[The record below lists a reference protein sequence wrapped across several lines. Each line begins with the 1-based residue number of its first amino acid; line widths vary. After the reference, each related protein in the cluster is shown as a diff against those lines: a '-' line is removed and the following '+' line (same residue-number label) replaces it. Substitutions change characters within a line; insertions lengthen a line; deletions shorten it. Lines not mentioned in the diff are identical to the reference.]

1 MSIFIF
7 IFLCLFLFYILNVFR
22 FSALKRSE
30 LGGLNAL
37 KIQAENRL
45 LTITGKITETDQS
58 TENELINIIQSINN
72 LRAGELLQVET
83 ASNFIKSDTI
93 IYSFILLFCCF
104 PILLLFLNLRHNRFI
119 YISINILT
127 LLLKFEDHDNCNN

>member
-58 TENELINIIQSINN
+58 TENELINIIQSIND

-83 ASNFIKSDTI
+83 ASNFIKSDVI
-93 IYSFILLFCCF
+93 F
-104 PILLLFLNLRHNRFI
+104 
-119 YISINILT
+119 
-127 LLLKFEDHDNCNN
+127 

>member
-1 MSIFIF
+1 MLIFIF
-7 IFLCLFLFYILNVFR
+7 IFLCLFLFYFLNVFR

-58 TENELINIIQSINN
+58 TENELINIIQSIND

-83 ASNFIKSDTI
+83 EYNFIISDVI
-93 IYSFILLFCCF
+93 F
-104 PILLLFLNLRHNRFI
+104 
-119 YISINILT
+119 
-127 LLLKFEDHDNCNN
+127 